1 MIQNFNF
8 PLQVK
13 AFSQSP
19 KRSAHIDKSKAGIYT
34 NKIKEGK
41 QLTLESWVF
50 LFTDIIRI

>member
-1 MIQNFNF
+1 MIQNFSF

-19 KRSAHIDKSKAGIYT
+19 KSSAHIDKSKAGIYT